1 MQVEMNGGVIVGVAI
16 MLIGVLAIGLIAYYI
31 RKGREE
37 RAQAD
42 AGVNA
47 TDDKSTAA
55 DAND

>member
-1 MQVEMNGGVIVGVAI
+1 MQVEMNGGIIVGVAI

-37 RAQAD
+37 RTPAS
-42 AGVNA
+42 A
-47 TDDKSTAA
+47 TDGETVVA